1 MAFISEFYECLFGLE
16 RVWKRG
22 NANDVS
28 YGFDAIFSSYRRAVA
43 RSEESMLFV
52 FLFPLSHEIEN
63 PDVNTSCEEKWTAIS
78 SSVFR
83 KIMNTNFSRTKSS
96 VRVQERHCKKF
107 FNKKKIWKKIFITFW
122 GSKYC
127 FWNRNC
133 FLIPLSCLY
142 FFSIFFL

>member
-107 FNKKKIWKKIFITFW
+107 FNKKNLKKNIYNILRIKILFLEPKLFLDPPKLFI
-122 GSKYC
+122 
-127 FWNRNC
+127 
-133 FLIPLSCLY
+133 L
-142 FFSIFFL
+142 FSFFL